1 MDIIHFLTNKRGYI
15 QHPVV
20 AIIIGFLIGIIVG
33 ILWAK
38 GIIPIP
44 YKICP

>member
-1 MDIIHFLTNKRGYI
+1 MNIKNFFENKKGYMH
-15 QHPVV
+15 HPAV
-20 AIIIGFLIGIIVG
+20 AIFIGFLVGVLVG

-44 YKICP
+44 YKIC